1 MTCPTVIRVT
11 TGTGPPGIGLPPGA
25 SGDVGKYPRLR
36 RTGGNPYD
44 YELVTPDA
52 VGLPQSLSTTSSPTF
67 AGLALSGMSA
77 SVGQLLLVGANGQ
90 LTTVLIGTNLA
101 IVEGALVAAGGG
113 GGGGG
118 YPSLTMPT
126 GFSVGG
132 NTTASLVVTFA
143 TGYSLPTN
151 TRQGLWDTAYAE
163 RLYWDG
169 SSTSINAAAGRASL
183 QLGSAAQSAASD
195 FATPAALSSGLAGKA
210 DLVGN
215 VVPTSQ
221 IPAIAISD
229 YLGAVAS
236 QAAMLALTGQRGDW
250 CLRTDG
256 LPNTGQ
262 WILSGDNAALL
273 SNWVQIPLPT
283 VPVQSVN
290 GQAGVIVLG
299 TGDLAESGGN
309 LFFTA
314 ARAIGAAL
322 TGFTAGAGTVSATD
336 SILQA
341 IQKIVGNI
349 ANLLPRTIETVNIA
363 YSATIN
369 IDFAENAGKVL
380 VVDTLTGNLTF
391 TFSNIAQGRKVSV
404 DLLCDSTQR
413 TLTFP
418 ASTPFYGPKPSNIAA
433 SKAGRLAFECV
444 RGTTEAGVRAAYG
457 VQS

>member
-1 MTCPTVIRVT
+1 MSCPTVIRVT
-11 TGTGPPGIGLPPGA
+11 TGTGPPGIGLPAGTA
-25 SGDVGKYPRLR
+25 DAGKFVRKAGSTAYA
-36 RTGGNPYD
+36 
-44 YELVTPDA
+44 YELVTPDQ
-52 VGLPQSLSTTSSPTF
+52 VGLPQGLAASSSPIF
-67 AGLALSGMSA
+67 AGLTLSGMSA
-77 SVGQLLLVGANGQ
+77 SVGSLLLVGANGQ
-90 LTTVLIGTNLA
+90 LTTALIGTNLA

-169 SSTSINAAAGRASL
+169 SSAGLSAVDGRASL
-183 QLGSAAQSAASD
+183 ELGSAAQSAASD

-262 WILSGDNAALL
+262 WILGGDNAALL

-369 IDFAENAGKVL
+369 IDFAADNGKTLIVG
-380 VVDTLTGNLTF
+380 TLTGPLTF
-391 TFSNIAQGRKVSV
+391 TFSNIVQGRNVSV

-413 TLTFP
+413 ALTFP
-418 ASTPFYGPKPSNIAA
+418 GSTPFLGPKPSNIAA
-433 SKAGRLAFECV
+433 SKAATLTFEC
-444 RGTTEAGVRAAYG
+444 RRAGTTDADVRAAYG